1 MAFSSSLSRFP
12 RPLSISIAAKD
23 RQLDGV
29 IQTLIIF
36 STQLRLKRSKLS
48 IPTPKRRIMQ
58 PSTYNQ
64 ISSPSASKILALTI
78 LTSSTGL
85 SSAPVLTNPILFTT
99 PIPLVTR
106 PKIVC
111 FPSSHGVGANVIKN

>member
-1 MAFSSSLSRFP
+1 MQCIPCSKYFSP
-12 RPLSISIAAKD
+12 KISNPY
-23 RQLDGV
+23 
-29 IQTLIIF
+29 QT
-36 STQLRLKRSKLS
+36 S
-48 IPTPKRRIMQ
+48 
-58 PSTYNQ
+58 
-64 ISSPSASKILALTI
+64 SSPSNTLAFTI